1 LESAYSP
8 DFAGLALEKGL
19 FFSFGDNYGWAMAGV
34 EMCEFCE
41 FQSECTSGVEPC
53 DFCDHRSKCKGDS
66 EE

>member
-1 LESAYSP
+1 MSEEDDLPSCFGE
-8 DFAGLALEKGL
+8 GLPGC
-19 FFSFGDNYGWAMAGV
+19 FGDNYGWAKAGV

-41 FQSECTSGVEPC
+41 FQSDCASGVEPC